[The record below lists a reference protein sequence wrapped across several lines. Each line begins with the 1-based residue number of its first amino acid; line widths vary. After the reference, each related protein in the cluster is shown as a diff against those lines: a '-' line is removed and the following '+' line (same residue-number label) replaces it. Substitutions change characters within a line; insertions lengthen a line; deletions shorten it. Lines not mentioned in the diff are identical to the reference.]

1 MSKIWFDPRL
11 PSPPRSKAAG
21 RPGCSNVLRGVIPGA
36 WRGYAGASMRLRLLV
51 AAVAASLVP
60 AAPAFA
66 GDPIMPLSQVHA
78 GMQCTGYSVVRG
90 TDIASF
96 HVEVLDIVD
105 GDPAEDGPRILVQVS
120 GPAVDSTGIGPGFS
134 GSPIYCDNGDG
145 QQRNIGAI
153 SESIGEY
160 GGKVVL
166 ATPIEAILANSP
178 DAPRERGEG
187 AASARAKGARSAR
200 AARAVRAMR
209 RHGTRPLASPL
220 TVSGLSRGLAA
231 GLEAAGK
238 RLGHPVLAAPAGP
251 LGSFPVQ
258 QLRPGSAVSVGYSNG
273 DLRLGAIGTV
283 AYTDGPAVWAFGH
296 PFEDSGARAL
306 LLQDA
311 YVYRV
316 INDPNAA
323 SDSGGSY
330 KYASAGHDVGTL
342 SNDANAAVV
351 GRTGALPPT
360 IPIRVAAHDRD
371 TGRDV
376 VLHVIAADE
385 TDAGMTTGFSPIS
398 SVGPLAIAQ
407 GGSTVLRSAP
417 GRLSGRMCLTVT
429 FREIKRH
436 ARFCNRYVSS
446 STADAQDFSGG
457 NAVAIN
463 AALDALDAFGLV
475 DAYQGRPPHITKV
488 SARIDLQRGERV
500 ADLKSV
506 KAPRTVRRGHRAK
519 LRVTVR
525 KLRGPRVTRTYKVRI
540 PRGIRPGRHRLTLRS
555 AGGSS
560 GGADELF
567 SDILISDGSEG
578 DSGPGSLRELVEQ
591 IRGLGREDGVELRIA
606 GHTVPAFEDQDL
618 LITGRASTTVRV
630 RKR

>member
-1 MSKIWFDPRL
+1 
-11 PSPPRSKAAG
+11 
-21 RPGCSNVLRGVIPGA
+21 
-36 WRGYAGASMRLRLLV
+36 MRLRLFV

-66 GDPIMPLSQVHA
+66 GDPIMPLSQVHS

-90 TDIASF
+90 TDISSF
-96 HVEVLDIVD
+96 RVEVLDVVD

-166 ATPIEAILANSP
+166 ATPIESILANSP

-187 AASARAKGARSAR
+187 AKSAR
-200 AARAVRAMR
+200 AARAERAMR

-220 TVSGLSRGLAA
+220 TVSGLSRPLAA
-231 GLEAAGK
+231 GFEAAGK
-238 RLGHPVLAAPAGP
+238 RLGRPVLAAPAGP

-296 PFEDSGARAL
+296 PFEGSGARAL

-342 SNDANAAVV
+342 SNDATAAVV

-407 GGSTVLRSAP
+407 GGSTVLLSAP

-488 SARIDLQRGERV
+488 SARIDLRRGERV
-500 ADLKSV
+500 GDLRSV
-506 KAPRTVRRGHRAK
+506 NAPRTVRRGQRVR
-519 LRVTVR
+519 LRVAVR
-525 KLRGPRVTRTYKVRI
+525 KLRGPRVTHTYKVRI

-567 SDILISDGSEG
+567 SDILISDGSES
-578 DSGPGSLRELVEQ
+578 DSGPGSLRELVDQ
-591 IRGLGREDGVELRIA
+591 IRGLGREDGVEMRI
-606 GHTVPAFEDQDL
+606 GGRTVPAFEDPDL

-630 RKR
+630 RRR

>member
-1 MSKIWFDPRL
+1 
-11 PSPPRSKAAG
+11 
-21 RPGCSNVLRGVIPGA
+21 
-36 WRGYAGASMRLRLLV
+36 MRLRLLV
-51 AAVAASLVP
+51 AAVAASFVP
-60 AAPAFA
+60 VAPAFA
-66 GDPIMPLSQVHA
+66 GDPIMPLSQVHS

-96 HVEVLDIVD
+96 GVEVLDVVD

-134 GSPIYCDNGDG
+134 GSPVYCDNGDG
-145 QQRNIGAI
+145 VQRNIGAI

-166 ATPIEAILANSP
+166 ATPIESMLANSP

-187 AASARAKGARSAR
+187 AKATSAR
-200 AARAVRAMR
+200 AARAERAMR

-231 GLEAAGK
+231 GLEAAGR
-238 RLGHPVLAAPAGP
+238 RLGRPVLAAPAGP

-296 PFEDSGARAL
+296 PFEGSGARAL

-342 SNDANAAVV
+342 SNDASAAVV
-351 GRTGALPPT
+351 GRMGALPPT
-360 IPIRVAAHDRD
+360 IPIRVAAHDHD

-376 VLHVIAADE
+376 VLHVTAADE

-407 GGSTVLRSAP
+407 GGSTVLGSAP
-417 GRLSGRMCLTVT
+417 GRLSGRMCLTVI

-488 SARIDLQRGERV
+488 SARIDLRRGERV
-500 ADLKSV
+500 ADLRSV
-506 KAPRTVRRGHRAK
+506 KAPRTVRRGHRVR
-519 LRVTVR
+519 LRVAVR

-540 PRGIRPGRHRLTLRS
+540 PRGIRAGRHRLTLRS

-560 GGADELF
+560 DGADELF
-567 SDILISDGSEG
+567 SDILISDGSES
-578 DSGPGSLRELVEQ
+578 DNGPGSVRELVEA
-591 IRGLGREDGVELRIA
+591 IRDLGREDGVELRI
-606 GHTVPAFEDQDL
+606 GGRTVPAFEDPDL

-630 RKR
+630 RRR